1 MDVNVLREA
10 ATVVSFLTFMGIL
23 LWAVHPAQ
31 RVRFEEAANAP
42 FDEGDEATL
51 STDAT
56 LSPDAP
62 ATLSPTLSQ
71 GRGSD
76 RGTGFRVRER

>member
-31 RVRFEEAANAP
+31 RARFEAAANAP
-42 FDEGDEATL
+42 LQEDDDPG
-51 STDAT
+51 SGG
-56 LSPDAP
+56 P
-62 ATLSPTLSQ
+62 A
-71 GRGSD
+71 
-76 RGTGFRVRER
+76 